1 MPGCVESTHK
11 GYNLHDPM
19 LPPPSPPSAEDT
31 GNGDARRWV
40 RGTIAPVLREGRTL
54 RPSMPSDVH
63 SGSPAHGALV
73 QRPPPFRARPGSPF
87 LSPQIELP
95 RPGSSFLSPQI
106 ELPRLGSPFPAF
118 KTESR
123 ASGARSGSSD
133 RAPGVRGA

>member
-19 LPPPSPPSAEDT
+19 LPPPSPPSVEDT

-40 RGTIAPVLREGRTL
+40 
-54 RPSMPSDVH
+54 
-63 SGSPAHGALV
+63 
-73 QRPPPFRARPGSPF
+73 

-123 ASGARSGSSD
+123 ASGARSGPSD